1 MKSNKYLII
10 LASALS
16 LLTCKQEEKAATDLF
31 SGLWRS
37 QLHLDSNSTTLP
49 FFLQVMREDS
59 GVYMAAVMNG
69 DERIFHD
76 EVEVVDDS
84 IFIRSP
90 FFNSEI
96 RAGITQ
102 NELHGFWFDHSR
114 SGNYK
119 IPFSAKYNLTNRFS
133 FDAPLTSSLGGKWKT
148 VFGPN
153 TDYPDTAI
161 AEFEHLENSELHGTF
176 LTTTG
181 DYRFLEGGYDG
192 KTLKLSTFDGS
203 HAFLFMA
210 KNTNDTLHGTFYS
223 GNHWKQDFIS
233 WRDEDYQL
241 PDAYEALQ
249 FDSTADFSL
258 SLPTI
263 DGKSFELGSEMKNK
277 PVIIQ
282 IMGTWCPNCL
292 DESIFLTRN
301 QERINSKG
309 VELLTVVFERQELS
323 ELGEH
328 LEKYRKNLE
337 VEHPYLYG
345 GNASKRLASEV
356 FPQVSGIQSFPTTI
370 FLSADH
376 KIKAVHSGY
385 SGPGT
390 GIHFDV
396 QSDRFWRNLDAIAI
410 Q

>member
-1 MKSNKYLII
+1 MKPTNYLFFF
-10 LASALS
+10 LSALS
-16 LLTCKQEEKAATDLF
+16 LLTCRQAEKTTDDLF

-37 QLHLDSNSTTLP
+37 QLHLDTNSTTLP
-49 FFLQVMREDS
+49 FFLQITREDS
-59 GVYMAAVMNG
+59 GTYVAAVMNG
-69 DERIFHD
+69 DEKIFHD
-76 EVEVVDDS
+76 EVEVRGDS

-96 RAGITQ
+96 RAGISQ
-102 NELHGFWFDHSR
+102 NELHGYWFDHSR
-114 SGNYK
+114 SGEYK
-119 IPFSAKYNLTNRFS
+119 IPFSAKFNLTNRFS
-133 FDAPLTSSLGGKWKT
+133 FDAPLSSTLEGKWKT
-148 VFGPN
+148 IFGPDS
-153 TDYPDTAI
+153 DYPDTAI
-161 AEFEHLENSELHGTF
+161 ADFNHLESRELHGTF

-181 DYRFLEGGYDG
+181 DYRFLEGGFDG

-203 HAFLFMA
+203 HAFLFIA
-210 KNTNDTLHGTFYS
+210 ENIDDTLHGTFYS
-223 GNHWKQDFIS
+223 GNHWKQNFIS
-233 WRDEDYQL
+233 WRDEEYTL

-249 FDSTADFSL
+249 FDGNSTFSL
-258 SLPTI
+258 TLPTI
-263 DGKSFELGSEMKNK
+263 EGEPFDLGTELKDK

-323 ELGEH
+323 ELGKH

-337 VEHPYLYG
+337 IEHPYLYG
-345 GNASKRLASEV
+345 GRASKRHASEA
-356 FPQVSGIQSFPTTI
+356 FPQVSGIKSFPTTI

-396 QSDRFWRNLDAIAI
+396 QSDRFWRNVEAIAI